1 VIRVECADLPT
12 GLRAVAHRDAS
23 GHVVV
28 YYAAWLTAYERKLAI
43 REARS
48 AVGGGGRHSGGLPTA
63 IWGTAAL
70 IVLVGALTA
79 LAVFTA
85 PASPQ
90 RVRPAGSVTAAPVR
104 HHGRRRENGTPY
116 PDPRPEYQR

>member
-1 VIRVECADLPT
+1 MIRVECAVLPA
-12 GLRAVAHRDAS
+12 GLRAVARRDAS
-23 GHVVV
+23 GRVVI

-79 LAVFTA
+79 LAAFTA
-85 PASPQ
+85 PGPQ
-90 RVRPAGSVTAAPVR
+90 RARPAGSVSAAPVR
-104 HHGRRRENGTPY
+104 PHHRRDRLY
-116 PDPRPEYQR
+116 PDPRPEYVR